1 MDEMERLCGLADRLF
16 AAYRGAWSM
25 EPAHV
30 MVQRLQSCVINEM
43 IWSSRVLMK
52 DDIEFVRRVLPALDY
67 AAFEAGMERLRQ
79 R

>member
-1 MDEMERLCGLADRLF
+1 MNEMERLCSLAEKLF
-16 AAYRGAWSM
+16 VAYRGTWSV

-67 AAFEAGMERLRQ
+67 AGFEECMARRATE
-79 R
+79 